1 MGRSNHEDRQKFFVS
16 GKTIVFEAAFYGYN
30 SRAGNRRLTLEV
42 DHKCH
47 AEMAILE
54 ASEGFRL
61 KVTVEIQ
68 TSETIGGK
76 HEKEPTQ
83 G

>member
-1 MGRSNHEDRQKFFVS
+1 MS

-47 AEMAILE
+47 VEMAILE

-61 KVTVEIQ
+61 KVTVEVMAA
-68 TSETIGGK
+68 ETMGK
-76 HEKEPTQ
+76 KP
-83 G
+83 